1 MIWVSQVTEPSLAET
16 QLVGM
21 TLVSGPM
28 LLPRSS
34 MKVSTWARAGCSPRT
49 SARTAA
55 AGSHQAPEPEPEPEP
70 V

>member
-1 MIWVSQVTEPSLAET
+1 
-16 QLVGM
+16 LVGM

-55 AGSHQAPEPEPEPEP
+55 AGSHQAPDPEPEPEPEHE
-70 V
+70 